1 MVYNLD
7 LMLWKTQNKV
17 TDLESIEKI
26 LELQL
31 DLAVI
36 DEKIKKTDV
45 YLETEKKE
53 KEYKRVEKTSS

>member
-36 DEKIKKTDV
+36 DEKNKKADV
-45 YLETEKKE
+45 IF
-53 KEYKRVEKTSS
+53 